1 MSARKV
7 LMVLASVACVLLL
20 TGGIIT
26 FDTERTILNP
36 DFYIRSLDDAD
47 VYEKL
52 PDIISTGLADSL
64 EDEIEDLNA
73 DEIYDILF
81 EIITPQWTKDSI
93 SAIISGLLN
102 YINGDSEV
110 LQGYVD
116 MGSMKDSFIIVVQRD
131 HPDLDSSTVESEI
144 PDTIYIHEMVEV
156 DDLDD
161 ARSIVSFI
169 HSLVLVPILLA
180 IALLIIILVLGKDIL
195 EKLNT
200 VGIVLL
206 VSGVFVTIISF
217 TIGNKISGIRGG
229 GAEDALFASII
240 KALGSAYSSVLLLHG
255 AIILVIGAI
264 LIVSAYVMKRK
275 GEKAQDNNVYA

>member
-1 MSARKV
+1 MSSRKV
-7 LMVLASVACVLLL
+7 FMILASVACVILL

-36 DFYIRSLDDAD
+36 DFYIKSLDDAD
-47 VYEKL
+47 VYENL
-52 PDIISTGLADSL
+52 PDIISDGLAGSL

-116 MGSMKDSFIIVVQRD
+116 MVSMRDDFIIVVQRD
-131 HPDLDSSTVESEI
+131 HPDLDSSTVENKI
-144 PDTIYIHEMVEV
+144 PDMIYLHELVEV
-156 DDLDD
+156 EDLDD

-169 HSLVLVPILLA
+169 HSLVLILILLA
-180 IALLIIILVLGKDIL
+180 AALLIIIFVLGKDIL
-195 EKLNT
+195 EKLNA
-200 VGIVLL
+200 VGMVLF
-206 VSGVFVTIISF
+206 VSGGFITIISF
-217 TIGNKISGIRGG
+217 VIGDKVSEIRGS

-240 KALGSAYSSVLLLHG
+240 NALGSTYSSVLLLHG
-255 AIILVIGAI
+255 AIILAIGTI
-264 LIVSAYVMKRK
+264 LIISAYVMKRNR
-275 GEKAQDNNVYA
+275 EKSQDNNVYA